1 MASKQ
6 ETLIYIEKE
15 NITEAE
21 FMSRS
26 FVNKEVKNR
35 AYINAL
41 GAELLTKY
49 LASEGVDVSDL
60 HNLHSI
66 SKILEKNDISD
77 ILLPNIHID
86 VRVIFD
92 DNQIFVPK
100 SHFELGLTPDI
111 YAVLKIDADFKYV
124 EFLGYFKPSQIDKD
138 NQNDEYYFFSKNKL
152 SAPESLTRFIKN
164 FPGKN
169 PRKLTEE
176 EFFHGRELSISLADH
191 NITLDEEIELYEL
204 LLSSAQLRD
213 SVLEFDNF
221 ETLAYSVAPEFAKSS
236 NSGDATLTVLQAEED
251 DEASTDATN
260 DEISVEG
267 TSDDEMMLDESFFDE
282 EDAEE
287 PQNEGQESES
297 ESENGEPE
305 TEEESIPEPIEEDVT
320 QSFDIGE
327 NLEDLTTEPLVEEP
341 LVETENVELD
351 ENSETEPVVEHEEV
365 VQSDSIDKVEVENI
379 EPLDEPALDFGN
391 ADLGDDLLD
400 DGFGEDEQD
409 AEPKPQEDAPVVEDV
424 KEDSIAEV
432 EKPKAI
438 EDKKAVEEH
447 DFVVEPPK
455 PVANMDSLSVD
466 ELLDETIAA
475 IDKTPTEDKKE
486 EPKKDITKDL
496 TQVVSDAVQSGIEK
510 AVAGAAAAGAI
521 AAEAGAATTT
531 AGAAASTEAIKLAA
545 VAGEMVNNVVA
556 QNLEKQQKNLDRIDY
571 AKTDIAPDTTEI
583 PEHIA
588 AMGDLS
594 TAKIEANMEAEAS
607 GQFETPT
614 DLSNLHTVEQKSEE
628 KFEQETVDISKM
640 ESVQTEEFHENSDEI
655 VELSNL
661 KNIDS
666 SAKTGEAPAEIS
678 HEEEFKGMDL
688 PNLSSFTINEDG
700 TSSIDG
706 FAQDLSLGEDV
717 KNGDEHLVDM
727 GMKMNLNEISLDDND
742 SLDLGMDM
750 DLDLP
755 QENLSNLNDDIFNS
769 EENKTVEDKATSE
782 DSKPQDE
789 EELPQ
794 EDLLKLDD
802 SLGLDDDIT
811 LDEDVPEITDSLV
824 EESSEIQDS
833 VSVEKANIETPQI
846 EEEKEEN
853 AVSAD
858 LSPQNEEKNSEELTL
873 EDLELLTDDETE
885 SEQNEEG
892 ATGEGLNLDDVD
904 FLSEETEVPTEN
916 KEQSIK
922 SDEEL
927 NFGDL
932 DSVETQEVSEET
944 NQELQKDSQ
953 DWMDDTN
960 YDNLEDAQI
969 EEPQSGDSELSED
982 DMNMITEP
990 TVEEHK
996 PFTVMENSMVISDK
1010 SFRVGEI
1017 PIDINNP
1024 EMPTMDGPESLGEL
1038 YNEES
1043 KVPGGA
1049 LLQNPG
1055 RLGSAANAKGKAG
1068 LGIGL
1073 GIVGTLI
1080 AFALIG
1086 AIGFGVA
1093 KMFKTPTEETPQPIT
1108 DDNAPTSPDN
1118 GVAESN
1124 TLNVNPDNVVNM
1136 DNNTDALASTAK
1148 APVAA
1153 KTTTPSK
1160 VAAQP
1165 ATSAKPK
1172 QMPVNTFI
1180 EVRKLTWE
1188 VPDYISYNGAFKQY
1202 FQAVGKSLK
1211 LSLSSDL
1218 LLATD
1223 YAYSNEVRVSVTFD
1237 KDGTYKN
1244 SQIIISSG
1252 SSQIDKI
1259 VLQTVNQTLKT
1270 LKAPHSLNN
1279 DESTTAILKIYF

>member
-15 NITEAE
+15 NTTEAE

-49 LASEGVDVSDL
+49 LASEGVNVSDL

-66 SKILEKNDISD
+66 SKILEKNDIAD

-92 DNQIFVPK
+92 DNQIFIPK

-124 EFLGYFKPSQIDKD
+124 EFLGYFKPSQINKD

-152 SAPESLTRFIKN
+152 SSPESLTKFIQN

-221 ETLAYSVAPEFAKSS
+221 ETLAYSVAPELAKSS
-236 NSGDATLTVLQAEED
+236 KAEDAAFTLLQAE
-251 DEASTDATN
+251 DENEAPTEEVN
-260 DEISVEG
+260 EEISLEN
-267 TSDDEMMLDESFFDE
+267 TDEDEMMLDESFFDDE
-282 EDAEE
+282 ESEEE
-287 PQNEGQESES
+287 PQNEEQEPEQEEEES
-297 ESENGEPE
+297 AEPE
-305 TEEESIPEPIEEDVT
+305 TDVEAALEPLEEDET

-327 NLEDLTTEPLVEEP
+327 NLEDLTIEPLAEE
-341 LVETENVELD
+341 VETEEVQPV
-351 ENSETEPVVEHEEV
+351 ENSVGEPVIEHEEIA
-365 VQSDSIDKVEVENI
+365 QPEHIDNIEVENL

-400 DGFGEDEQD
+400 DGFGEEEQK
-409 AEPKPQEDAPVVEDV
+409 AEPEHHESAPVVEDV
-424 KEDSIAEV
+424 KEEPKAEV
-432 EKPKAI
+432 EEVHETPKG
-438 EDKKAVEEH
+438 VEEQS
-447 DFVVEPPK
+447 FVVEPPK
-455 PVANMDSLSVD
+455 PIANMENLSVD
-466 ELLDETIAA
+466 ALLDETIAA
-475 IDKTPTEDKKE
+475 IDKKPEEDKKE
-486 EPKKDITKDL
+486 EHKKDIAKDL
-496 TQVVSDAVQSGIEK
+496 AQVVSDAVQSGIEK
-510 AVAGAAAAGAI
+510 TVAGAI
-521 AAEAGAATTT
+521 AAGATAAAGAATT
-531 AGAAASTEAIKLAA
+531 AASAAASAEAIKLAS
-545 VAGEMVNNVVA
+545 VAGEMVDSVVGK
-556 QNLEKQQKNLDRIDY
+556 NLEKQQKNLDRIDY
-571 AKTDIAPDTTEI
+571 AKTDIAPDTAEI

-588 AMGDLS
+588 ALGDLS

-614 DLSNLHTVEQKSEE
+614 DLSNLHTVEQKAEE

-640 ESVQTEEFHENSDEI
+640 ESVQAEEFHENTDEI

-661 KNIDS
+661 QNIDS
-666 SAKTGEAPAEIS
+666 PTKPVENLPEIS
-678 HEEEFKGMDL
+678 HEDEFKGMDL

-706 FAQDLSLGEDV
+706 FAQDLSLGEDIN
-717 KNGDEHLVDM
+717 NGDEHLVDM

-750 DLDLP
+750 DLP
-755 QENLSNLNDDIFNS
+755 QEDLSNLNDDIFN
-769 EENKTVEDKATSE
+769 NNNNMTIE
-782 DSKPQDE
+782 DSKPQPD

-794 EDLLKLDD
+794 EDTLNLDD
-802 SLGLDDDIT
+802 SIGLDDDIT
-811 LDEDVPEITDSLV
+811 LDEDVPELTESPV
-824 EESSEIQDS
+824 EESHEVQESAP
-833 VSVEKANIETPQI
+833 VEDTSIENVDVETPQV
-846 EEEKEEN
+846 EEQKEEN
-853 AVSAD
+853 AVVAD
-858 LSPQNEEKNSEELTL
+858 LAPQQEENDTEELTL
-873 EDLELLTDDETE
+873 EDLELLAGDETE

-892 ATGEGLNLDDVD
+892 STNGEELNLDDVD
-904 FLSEETEVPTEN
+904 FMSEEMTETQE
-916 KEQSIK
+916 EQQAV

-927 NFGDL
+927 NFDDL
-932 DSVETQEVSEET
+932 EEPQEVADET
-944 NQELQKDSQ
+944 SQEVAGDSQ
-953 DWMDDTN
+953 DWMEDTN
-960 YDNLEDAQI
+960 YDNLEDTPL
-969 EEPQSGDSELSED
+969 EEQPQANDVELSEE

-990 TVEEHK
+990 PVEEHK
-996 PFTVMENSMVISDK
+996 PLAVMENSMVISDK

-1024 EMPTMDGPESLGEL
+1024 EMPVMEGPESLGEL
-1038 YNEES
+1038 YNEDS

-1068 LGIGL
+1068 LGLGL

-1118 GVAESN
+1118 GVADSN

-1148 APVAA
+1148 SPVAA
-1153 KTTTPSK
+1153 KTTTPAK
-1160 VAAQP
+1160 VAS
-1165 ATSAKPK
+1165 SAKPK

-1180 EVRKLTWE
+1180 DVRKLTWE
-1188 VPDYISYNGAFKQY
+1188 VPDYISYNAAFKQY

-1223 YAYSNEVRVSVTFD
+1223 YVYSNEVRVSVTFD

-1252 SSQIDKI
+1252 SPQIDKI
-1259 VLQTVNQTLKT
+1259 VLQTVNQTLKA

>member
-15 NITEAE
+15 NTTEAE

-92 DNQIFVPK
+92 DNQIFIPK

-124 EFLGYFKPSQIDKD
+124 EFLGYFKPSQINKD

-152 SAPESLTRFIKN
+152 SSPESLTKFIQN

-176 EFFHGRELSISLADH
+176 EFFHGREFSISLADH

-221 ETLAYSVAPEFAKSS
+221 ETLAYSVAPELAKSS
-236 NSGDATLTVLQAEED
+236 KAEEAAFTLLQAEDE
-251 DEASTDATN
+251 DEAPTEDAN
-260 DEISVEG
+260 EEISLEN
-267 TSDDEMMLDESFFDE
+267 TDEDEMMLDESFFDDE
-282 EDAEE
+282 ESEEE
-287 PQNEGQESES
+287 PQNEEQ
-297 ESENGEPE
+297 EPE
-305 TEEESIPEPIEEDVT
+305 QEEESAAPETDVESELEPLEEDET
-320 QSFDIGE
+320 QSLDIGE
-327 NLEDLTTEPLVEEP
+327 NLEDLTIEPLAEEP
-341 LVETENVELD
+341 IAETEEVQPV
-351 ENSETEPVVEHEEV
+351 ENSVGEPVVEHEEV
-365 VQSDSIDKVEVENI
+365 AQPEHIDNIEVENL
-379 EPLDEPALDFGN
+379 EPLEEPALDFGN

-400 DGFGEDEQD
+400 DGFGEEEQKP
-409 AEPKPQEDAPVVEDV
+409 EPEHHEPAPIVEDV
-424 KEDSIAEV
+424 KEEQKTEV
-432 EKPKAI
+432 KEVHEI
-438 EDKKAVEEH
+438 ETPKAVEEPS
-447 DFVVEPPK
+447 FVVEPPK
-455 PVANMDSLSVD
+455 PVANMENLSVD
-466 ELLDETIAA
+466 ALLDETIAA
-475 IDKTPTEDKKE
+475 IDKKPEEDKKE
-486 EPKKDITKDL
+486 EPKKDIAKDL
-496 TQVVSDAVQSGIEK
+496 AQVVSDAVQSGIEK
-510 AVAGAAAAGAI
+510 TVAGAAAAGAI
-521 AAEAGAATTT
+521 AAGATAAAGAATT
-531 AGAAASTEAIKLAA
+531 AASAAASTEAIKLAS
-545 VAGEMVNNVVA
+545 VAGEMVDNVVGK
-556 QNLEKQQKNLDRIDY
+556 NLEKQQKNLDRIDY

-614 DLSNLHTVEQKSEE
+614 DLSNLHTVEQKAEE

-640 ESVQTEEFHENSDEI
+640 ESVQTEEFHENTDEI

-661 KNIDS
+661 QNIDS
-666 SAKTGEAPAEIS
+666 PTKPVENLPEIS
-678 HEEEFKGMDL
+678 HEDEFKGMDL

-717 KNGDEHLVDM
+717 NKGDEHLVDM

-742 SLDLGMDM
+742 SLDLGLDM
-750 DLDLP
+750 DLP
-755 QENLSNLNDDIFNS
+755 QEDLSNLNDDIFN
-769 EENKTVEDKATSE
+769 NEDKVTIE
-782 DSKPQDE
+782 DSKP

-794 EDLLKLDD
+794 ENTLNLDD

-811 LDEDVPEITDSLV
+811 LDEDISELTESPV
-824 EESSEIQDS
+824 EESNDVQESAPAEDTPI
-833 VSVEKANIETPQI
+833 ENIDVETPQV
-846 EEEKEEN
+846 EEQKEEN
-853 AVSAD
+853 AVVAD
-858 LSPQNEEKNSEELTL
+858 LAPQQEENDTEELTL

-885 SEQNEEG
+885 SEQNDEG
-892 ATGEGLNLDDVD
+892 STNGENLNLDDVD
-904 FLSEETEVPTEN
+904 FLSEETETQTEN
-916 KEQSIK
+916 QEQQTV

-927 NFGDL
+927 NFDDL
-932 DSVETQEVSEET
+932 DEPQEVADET
-944 NQELQKDSQ
+944 PQEVADDSQ
-953 DWMDDTN
+953 DWMEDTN
-960 YDNLEDAQI
+960 YDNLEDTPI
-969 EEPQSGDSELSED
+969 EEQPQANDVELSEE

-990 TVEEHK
+990 PVEEHK
-996 PFTVMENSMVISDK
+996 PLAVTENSMVISDK

-1024 EMPTMDGPESLGEL
+1024 EMPVMEGPESLGEL
-1038 YNEES
+1038 YNEDS

-1068 LGIGL
+1068 LGLGL

-1093 KMFKTPTEETPQPIT
+1093 KMFKTPTEEAPQPIT

-1118 GVAESN
+1118 GVADNN

-1153 KTTTPSK
+1153 KTSTPAK

-1165 ATSAKPK
+1165 ASSAKPK

-1180 EVRKLTWE
+1180 DVRKLTWE
-1188 VPDYISYNGAFKQY
+1188 VPDYISYNAAFKQY

-1237 KDGTYKN
+1237 KDGNYKN

-1252 SSQIDKI
+1252 SPQIDKI
-1259 VLQTVNQTLKT
+1259 VLQTVNQTLKA

>member
-15 NITEAE
+15 NTTEAE

-49 LASEGVDVSDL
+49 LASEGIDVSNL

-66 SKILEKNDISD
+66 SKILEKNDIAD

-92 DNQIFVPK
+92 DNQIFIPK

-124 EFLGYFKPSQIDKD
+124 EFLGYFKTSQINKD

-152 SAPESLTRFIKN
+152 SSPESLTKFIQN

-169 PRKLTEE
+169 HRKLTEE

-221 ETLAYSVAPEFAKSS
+221 ETLAYSVAPEIAKSS
-236 NSGDATLTVLQAEED
+236 KAEDAAFTLLHAEE
-251 DEASTDATN
+251 EDAPTEDAN
-260 DEISVEG
+260 EEISLENPN
-267 TSDDEMMLDESFFDE
+267 DDEMMLDESFFDDE
-282 EDAEE
+282 ESEEE
-287 PQNEGQESES
+287 PQNEEQESQQEEKNS
-297 ESENGEPE
+297 DPE
-305 TEEESIPEPIEEDVT
+305 TNVESALEPLEEDET
-320 QSFDIGE
+320 QSFDVGE
-327 NLEDLTTEPLVEEP
+327 NLEDLTIEPLAPEEP
-341 LVETENVELD
+341 LAETEDVQPI
-351 ENSETEPVVEHEEV
+351 ENTVAEPVIEHEEIT
-365 VQSDSIDKVEVENI
+365 QSEHIDNIEVENI

-400 DGFGEDEQD
+400 DGFGEEEQKT
-409 AEPKPQEDAPVVEDV
+409 EPKHHDSVPVVEDV
-424 KEDSIAEV
+424 KKEAKAE
-432 EKPKAI
+432 I
-438 EDKKAVEEH
+438 EEVHETQKAVEEQS
-447 DFVVEPPK
+447 FVVEPPK
-455 PVANMDSLSVD
+455 PVANMDNLSVD
-466 ELLDETIAA
+466 ALLDETIAA
-475 IDKTPTEDKKE
+475 IDKNPEEDKKE
-486 EPKKDITKDL
+486 EPKKDITKNL
-496 TQVVSDAVQSGIEK
+496 AQVVSDAVQSGIEK
-510 AVAGAAAAGAI
+510 TVAGAATAGAI
-521 AAEAGAATTT
+521 AAGATAAAGAATT
-531 AGAAASTEAIKLAA
+531 AASAAASAEAIKLAS
-545 VAGEMVNNVVA
+545 VAGEMVDNVVGK
-556 QNLEKQQKNLDRIDY
+556 NLEKQQKNLDKIDY
-571 AKTDIAPDTTEI
+571 AKTDIAPDTAEI

-588 AMGDLS
+588 ALGDLS

-614 DLSNLHTVEQKSEE
+614 DLSDLHTVEQKTEE

-640 ESVQTEEFHENSDEI
+640 ESVQTAEFHENTDEI

-661 KNIDS
+661 QNVDS
-666 SAKTGEAPAEIS
+666 PTKPVENLPEIS
-678 HEEEFKGMDL
+678 HEDEFKGMDL

-706 FAQDLSLGEDV
+706 FAQDLSLGEDSN
-717 KNGDEHLVDM
+717 NGDEHLVDM

-750 DLDLP
+750 DLP
-755 QENLSNLNDDIFNS
+755 QEDLSNLNDDIFNN
-769 EENKTVEDKATSE
+769 ENDVKFE
-782 DSKPQDE
+782 DSKP
-789 EELPQ
+789 EELPK
-794 EDLLKLDD
+794 EDTLSLDD
-802 SLGLDDDIT
+802 SIGLDDEIT
-811 LDEDVPEITDSLV
+811 LDEDVPELTEPHLEKSHDV
-824 EESSEIQDS
+824 QESVPAEDTSIE
-833 VSVEKANIETPQI
+833 NIDVETPQV
-846 EEEKEEN
+846 EEQKEEN
-853 AVSAD
+853 AVVAD
-858 LSPQNEEKNSEELTL
+858 LAPQQEENDTEELTL
-873 EDLELLTDDETE
+873 EDLELLAGDETE
-885 SEQNEEG
+885 SEQNEESS
-892 ATGEGLNLDDVD
+892 TNGEVLNLDDAD
-904 FLSEETEVPTEN
+904 FLSEETETPTGSQE
-916 KEQSIK
+916 EQQAV

-927 NFGDL
+927 NFDDL
-932 DSVETQEVSEET
+932 DEPQEVADET
-944 NQELQKDSQ
+944 HQEVADDSQ
-953 DWMDDTN
+953 DWMEDTN
-960 YDNLEDAQI
+960 YDNLEDTPL
-969 EEPQSGDSELSED
+969 EEQPQANDVELSEE

-990 TVEEHK
+990 PVEEHK
-996 PFTVMENSMVISDK
+996 PLAVMENSMVISDK

-1024 EMPTMDGPESLGEL
+1024 EMPVMEGPESLGEL
-1038 YNEES
+1038 YNEDS

-1068 LGIGL
+1068 LGLGL
-1073 GIVGTLI
+1073 GIVGSLI

-1118 GVAESN
+1118 GVADSN

-1136 DNNTDALASTAK
+1136 DNNTDALASTVK

-1153 KTTTPSK
+1153 KTATPAK
-1160 VAAQP
+1160 VAPQP
-1165 ATSAKPK
+1165 VSSAKPK

-1180 EVRKLTWE
+1180 DVRKLTWE
-1188 VPDYISYNGAFKQY
+1188 VPDYISYNAAFKQY

-1252 SSQIDKI
+1252 SPQIDKI
-1259 VLQTVNQTLKT
+1259 VLQTVNQTLKS